1 VTRVRATT
9 VRRGGKTYPR
19 KAHSRKGRLQPRR
32 AWANAK
38 RSRRALKQRR
48 RAAAALYAGAAVSE
62 IVGFAT
68 LRGGG
73 ALFIALGVALAGL
86 GYAAKRRT

>member
-1 VTRVRATT
+1 MAKVGAHKRRTRHGTVKVR
-9 VRRGGKTYPR
+9 P
-19 KAHSRKGRLQPRR
+19 HSRKLQPRR

-38 RSRRALKQRR
+38 RSRKALKQRR
-48 RAAAALYAGAAVSE
+48 NAAAALYAGAAVSE
-62 IVGFAT
+62 IVGFVT

-73 ALFIALGVALAGL
+73 AVFIALGVGLAAL